1 MYAFLEKH
9 TLLSIFLYTVQS
21 LCYGGPLDTTSLII
35 FNVKLLR
42 SQTYTV
48 QKQKGSDPMYYGTKG
63 WYVAELKKLGVRYH
77 EGRKLESYR
86 GHILRNLLIAQQE
99 KLKEQ

>member
-1 MYAFLEKH
+1 MHFLEKH

-42 SQTYTV
+42 PPTYTV

-86 GHILRNLLIAQQE
+86 GHVLRNLLIAQQE

>member
-1 MYAFLEKH
+1 MKH
-9 TLLSIFLYTVQS
+9 
-21 LCYGGPLDTTSLII
+21 LDTARLII
-35 FNVKLLR
+35 FNGKLLPP
-42 SQTYTV
+42 STYTV

-86 GHILRNLLIAQQE
+86 GHVLRNLLTAEQE
-99 KLKEQ
+99 KTKKE

>member
-1 MYAFLEKH
+1 MHCLKKH
-9 TLLSIFLYTVQS
+9 TLLSIFLYTVQR
-21 LCYGGPLDTTSLII
+21 LCYRGPLDTTSLII

-42 SQTYTV
+42 PPTYTV

-86 GHILRNLLIAQQE
+86 GHVLRNLLIAQQE

>member
-1 MYAFLEKH
+1 MHCLEKH
-9 TLLSIFLYTVQS
+9 TLLSIFLYTVQR
-21 LCYGGPLDTTSLII
+21 LCYRGPLDTTSLII

-42 SQTYTV
+42 SPTYTV

-86 GHILRNLLIAQQE
+86 GHVLRNLLIAQQE

>member
-1 MYAFLEKH
+1 MHFLEKH

-42 SQTYTV
+42 SPTYTV

-86 GHILRNLLIAQQE
+86 GHVLRNLLLAQQE

>member
-1 MYAFLEKH
+1 MHCLEKH
-9 TLLSIFLYTVQS
+9 TLLSIFLYTVQR

-42 SQTYTV
+42 PPTYTV

>member
-1 MYAFLEKH
+1 MHFLEKH

-42 SQTYTV
+42 SPTYTV

-86 GHILRNLLIAQQE
+86 GHVLRNLLIVQQE

>member
-1 MYAFLEKH
+1 MHCLEKH
-9 TLLSIFLYTVQS
+9 TLLSIFLYTVQR
-21 LCYGGPLDTTSLII
+21 LCYRGPLDTTSLII

-42 SQTYTV
+42 SPTYTV

>member
-1 MYAFLEKH
+1 MEH
-9 TLLSIFLYTVQS
+9 
-21 LCYGGPLDTTSLII
+21 LDTTRLII
-35 FNVKLLR
+35 FNGKLIHPA
-42 SQTYTV
+42 TYTV

-86 GHILRNLLIAQQE
+86 GHVLRNLLAEQQE
-99 KLKEQ
+99 KSKED

>member
-1 MYAFLEKH
+1 MHFLEKH

-42 SQTYTV
+42 SPTYTV

>member
-42 SQTYTV
+42 SPTYTV